1 VTAAEIVRAF
11 GGSRSGRWW
20 RCVCPVHGS
29 RTGQSTTLALR
40 DAAHGLVVHC
50 RAGCSRDDIL
60 AELRRRG
67 LLGGVRRRGASSI
80 DDRTAYR
87 PDRERRIEIA
97 RRIWDAASN
106 ARETAVEG
114 DLAVRGIT
122 INPPPMLRYAPALR
136 QDGTKTLA
144 MVDARGIW
152 RRRDRASLGPIRGGA
167 VRFAPA
173 AEVLMVGEGI
183 ETCLAAMQA
192 TNTPV
197 WAALSTSGLKSLVLP
212 AIVKEVI
219 ILADHDLNEQASA
232 RPMRP
237 LNAGSSRAVG
247 CGSRCRPNL
256 ARISPMCSPSTNRRH
271 PCPRCLPFAEAVS
284 DGCPENS

>member
-1 VTAAEIVRAF
+1 
-11 GGSRSGRWW
+11 
-20 RCVCPVHGS
+20 
-29 RTGQSTTLALR
+29 
-40 DAAHGLVVHC
+40 
-50 RAGCSRDDIL
+50 
-60 AELRRRG
+60 
-67 LLGGVRRRGASSI
+67 
-80 DDRTAYR
+80 
-87 PDRERRIEIA
+87 
-97 RRIWDAASN
+97 
-106 ARETAVEG
+106 
-114 DLAVRGIT
+114 
-122 INPPPMLRYAPALR
+122 MLRYAPALR
-136 QDGTKTLA
+136 RQDGTPA

-152 RRRDRASLGPIRGGA
+152 RRRDRASLGPISGGA